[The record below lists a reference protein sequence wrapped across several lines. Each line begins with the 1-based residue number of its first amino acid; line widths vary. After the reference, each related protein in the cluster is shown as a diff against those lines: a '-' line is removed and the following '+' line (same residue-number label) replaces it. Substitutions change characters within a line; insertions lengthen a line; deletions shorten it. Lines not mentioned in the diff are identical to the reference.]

1 MKQTTN
7 YKLNKPDPEDYYNI
21 NDQNSNMDVIDT
33 ELSGRAQKNHQHG
46 AGDIASGTLPVERGG
61 TGQAS
66 LSAARN
72 AMGLGNTTGALPVA
86 NGGTGAATAAGARA
100 NLGIT
105 PGGIGAAAASHQHG
119 AGDIAS
125 GTLPVSR
132 GGTGQASLSAACNAM
147 GLGNTTGALPVANGG
162 TGATSLA
169 NVTVGNADKLD
180 GKHAADFPQYVT
192 GVTTLDDPSLFLSK
206 KVTIAN
212 AKFTDAPDFSTDGQ
226 GTVITITYAGSMG
239 NKLWADQILICPY
252 VTSPGY
258 RFLQRRFH
266 VANVE
271 QWTPL
276 AGTSVSVQ
284 SAAPSSP
291 KAGDLWVW

>member
-7 YKLNKPDPEDYYNI
+7 YKLNKPYPEDYYNI
-21 NDQNSNMDVIDT
+21 NDQNANMDVIDT
-33 ELSGRAQKNHQHG
+33 ELSGRAQKNNQHG
-46 AGDIASGTLPVERGG
+46 AGDIASGTLPVSRGG

-86 NGGTGAATAAGARA
+86 NGGTGASDAAGARA

-132 GGTGQASLSAACNAM
+132 GGTGE
-147 GLGNTTGALPVANGG
+147 
-162 TGATSLA
+162 TSLA
-169 NVTVGNADKLD
+169 NVTVGNADTVY

-192 GVTTLDDPSLFLSK
+192 GVTDLNDPSLFAGPG
-206 KVTIAN
+206 KVTIA
-212 AKFTDAPDFSTDGQ
+212 KGQFTEVPTEFSTDGQ
-226 GTVITITYAGSMG
+226 GIVITITYIKSTDG
-239 NKLWADQILICPY
+239 KLWADQILICPN
-252 VTSPGY
+252 VKSPAY
-258 RFLQRRFH
+258 RFLQRRFSTTST
-266 VANVE
+266 E
-271 QWTPL
+271 PWTPL